1 MSTDEQPIPGPD
13 QMKPQRRFEETGSA
27 DEAPHERC
35 AASEAS
41 CKRRKD
47 FSPNPAAAGLTSS

>member
-27 DEAPHERC
+27 DEAP
-35 AASEAS
+35 
-41 CKRRKD
+41 
-47 FSPNPAAAGLTSS
+47 TSDAPPPKHPVSGGRTFPPIPPPPD

>member
-41 CKRRKD
+41 
-47 FSPNPAAAGLTSS
+47 